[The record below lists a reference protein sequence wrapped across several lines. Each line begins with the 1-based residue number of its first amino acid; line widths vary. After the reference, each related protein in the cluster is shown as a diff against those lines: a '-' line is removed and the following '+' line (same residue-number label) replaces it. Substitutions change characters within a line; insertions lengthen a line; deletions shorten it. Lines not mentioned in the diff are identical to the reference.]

1 METLNLRYLAMIK
14 GVRNAV
20 IFFLFAL
27 LCIQGCKNK
36 GIEGPAIRF
45 ESDTY
50 DFGEVKPGGDISYT
64 FSFFNPGSDTLVLE
78 RVRSSCSSCTK
89 IDEYDERVAP
99 ERRGKITVTYK
110 ATSFPR
116 YANNQVY
123 VETNIS
129 NDPNITLTVMGRIT
143 ETPSMVQVIPRA
155 LMFGEIDGR
164 DALLNGKVRLRSS
177 FDRLL
182 LITGIIPSN
191 DKVKIKVDTVEEGK
205 EYVINIAVRPPF
217 KKGNR
222 GEEVILK
229 TNLKEKPEIIIPYVY
244 SFNPP
249 KGFKQKI
256 KDKFSRISLRGSF
269 FGRKN
274 DVESRLHQLEKLGEM
289 AREKHESLG
298 LKQGAEQV
306 AVREEFYGLM
316 HKRANMAMKFLTEFS
331 LADLNEDDLIAF
343 LEIADVA
350 KDEQQVSNISKILFE
365 KFPESKSDLNL
376 MKTFFINSCLLEP
389 REVVKYIN
397 IDMFAP
403 PDQLLMYY
411 MLALSFS
418 EWGNTEEAMNYTEK
432 AENIYRLINL
442 DRSKRD
448 LIPILEISTAKSFVL
463 KKVGYNERASKVI
476 DDTRKRL
483 SDNNDALRQLGS
495 IERRLNVLGKE
506 ALPLGTQHWSGA
518 ESSLKISD
526 LKGKVILMEFF
537 TWNCEQSN
545 IDLPYLFRLEEE
557 VNNDDFMIVGVID
570 YVDRIYQLG
579 LGISTEKEY
588 EHLIDDYR
596 EVQKINWTISMSKVA
611 LYDYGVDH
619 TPDFILIDK
628 KGIVRDGYFISNY
641 SYLKKKILKLLEE
654 S

>member
-1 METLNLRYLAMIK
+1 METFNLRHLTIIK
-14 GVRNAV
+14 SIRDPV
-20 IFFLFAL
+20 IFFLFTL
-27 LCIQGCKNK
+27 LCIQGCKNEK
-36 GIEGPAIRF
+36 IEGPAIRF
-45 ESDTY
+45 ESDTF
-50 DFGEVKPGGDISYT
+50 DFGEIKKKEIVSHT
-64 FSFFNPGSDTLVLE
+64 FSFFNPGSDTLVIE
-78 RVRSSCSSCTK
+78 SVHSSCSSCTR
-89 IDEYDERVAP
+89 IDEYDKKVAP
-99 ERRGKITVTYK
+99 GGSGNIRVSYK
-110 ATSFPR
+110 AGNFPR
-116 YANNQVY
+116 YMSNEVY
-123 VETNIS
+123 VKTNIS
-129 NDPNITLTVMGRIT
+129 ADHKITLIVKGIVA
-143 ETPSMVQVIPRA
+143 ETPARVQVIPRA
-155 LMFGEIDGR
+155 LMFGEIGR
-164 DALLNGKVRLRSS
+164 RDTLLTGTVRLISS
-177 FDRLL
+177 FDPPL
-182 LITGIIPSN
+182 LITEIITPN
-191 DKVKIKVDTVEEGK
+191 DKARIKVDTLEEGK

-217 KKGNR
+217 KKGDR
-222 GEEVILK
+222 GEEVTLK
-229 TNLKEKPEIIIPYVY
+229 TNLEERPAIIVPYVY

-249 KGFKQKI
+249 EGFKQII
-256 KDKFSRISLRGSF
+256 KDKFSKIFLRSSFIGS
-269 FGRKN
+269 KN
-274 DVESRLHQLEKLGEM
+274 DVESRLHQLERLEEM
-289 AREKHESLG
+289 AIKKHESLG

-306 AVREEFYGLM
+306 AMREEFYGLM

-331 LADLNEDDLIAF
+331 PADLNEDDLIAF